1 MEAVT
6 RSQPHDDQAERAVLG
21 SILID
26 NQGMNVASEKLR
38 VSDFYNLYHGQIF
51 SAMLSLSGRNTPIE
65 HLTLLDEMKKLGLE
79 DEAAGLTYIMELEKA
94 VGVTSNIGIYCD
106 IVLEKAVLRKLI
118 SAGDEIMAR
127 SYAQKEEVAQI
138 LEYAESTVFDIT
150 QAKHKDGLTRLSET
164 LQDTLSVMEDM
175 SLSEGNITGVPTG
188 FADLD
193 RKLSGM
199 QNSDLILLA
208 ARPSMGKTALGL
220 NIALNAAKKKY
231 RVVIFSLEMSKLQL
245 SQRLLSSVSLVDL
258 QKIIA
263 GDISDWKL
271 IGDALSY
278 LSGLDIYIDDTA
290 GISLTELRAK
300 CRRMMAEKGID
311 LIVIDYLQLMT
322 AESRT
327 ENRQQEIS
335 SISRGLKAL
344 AKEMNCPV
352 LALAQLSRQPE
363 LRADKRPILS
373 DLRESG
379 AIEQDADI
387 VMFLYR
393 DDYYNPE
400 STRPNTADLIVAKH
414 RNGPTGTI
422 GMSFLKE
429 TVKFGDLADEKDQE
443 RYGIY

>member
-1 MEAVT
+1 M
-6 RSQPHDDQAERAVLG
+6 
-21 SILID
+21 
-26 NQGMNVASEKLR
+26 
-38 VSDFYNLYHGQIF
+38 
-51 SAMLSLSGRNTPIE
+51 
-65 HLTLLDEMKKLGLE
+65 
-79 DEAAGLTYIMELEKA
+79 
-94 VGVTSNIGIYCD
+94 
-106 IVLEKAVLRKLI
+106 
-118 SAGDEIMAR
+118 
-127 SYAQKEEVAQI
+127 
-138 LEYAESTVFDIT
+138 
-150 QAKHKDGLTRLSET
+150 TRLSET

-335 SISRGLKAL
+335 SISRG
-344 AKEMNCPV
+344 
-352 LALAQLSRQPE
+352 
-363 LRADKRPILS
+363 
-373 DLRESG
+373 
-379 AIEQDADI
+379 
-387 VMFLYR
+387 
-393 DDYYNPE
+393 
-400 STRPNTADLIVAKH
+400 
-414 RNGPTGTI
+414 
-422 GMSFLKE
+422 
-429 TVKFGDLADEKDQE
+429 
-443 RYGIY
+443 